1 MKKLLLILTLFSQ
14 INFSLAQNFIS
25 HTIQH
30 DGQTRD
36 YQIYIPNIYD
46 GVSAVPLMFS
56 FHGGGGT
63 IAGNIAIN
71 DLRPLAN
78 TENFIAVYPQALT
91 DPQNGDAT
99 WMHKAP
105 TTHDDIY
112 FISAI
117 IDTLST
123 QYNIDLSRVYAS
135 GYSNGGEF
143 AYDLACRLNT
153 EIAAIGAVAR
163 TMYIETFNN
172 CSPTH
177 PTGILSILGTSDNVS
192 NYNGV
197 TFGGVQ
203 YYLSAANQHDYWA
216 TQNNC
221 VAIPNTMLLPDLNTG
236 DGSTVERNTW
246 STSSGCPYVEEL
258 KVIGGGHDWPGS
270 FGNMDINATQ
280 EVWSFVS
287 KYDING
293 IISCVPTNVFNENQL
308 VNNIFKVFPNP
319 SKDII
324 TINANNVNSKTYKIY
339 SIDGKVRFAGSL
351 NSAVN
356 QINLSTIPSGL
367 YFINIGEIT
376 QKLIKN

>member
-1 MKKLLLILTLFSQ
+1 MKNLFLLFTLLSQ

-221 VAIPNTMLLPDLNTG
+221 GAVPNTTLLPDLNTG

-246 STSSGCPYVEEL
+246 STSSGFVYVEEL

-280 EVWSFVS
+280 EIWSFVS

-293 IISCVPTNVFNENQL
+293 IISCVPTNVFDDNQL
-308 VNNIFKVFPNP
+308 ENNVFKVFPNP

-339 SIDGKVRFAGSL
+339 SIDGKVRFAGSF
-351 NSAVN
+351 NSNDN

-367 YFINIGEIT
+367 YFINVGEIT

>member
-1 MKKLLLILTLFSQ
+1 MKKLLLILILFTHF
-14 INFSLAQNFIS
+14 NFSFAQGFINQ
-25 HTIQH
+25 TIQH
-30 DGQTRD
+30 DGQTRS
-36 YQIYIPNIYD
+36 YQIYIPPIYN
-46 GVSAVPLMFS
+46 GNSSVPLFFS

-78 TENFIAVYPQALT
+78 SENFIAIYPQALT

-112 FISAI
+112 FISSI
-117 IDTLST
+117 IDTIST
-123 QYNIDLSRVYAS
+123 QYNIDLSRVYAC

-143 AYDLACRLNT
+143 AYDLACRLNA

-172 CSPTH
+172 CSPIH
-177 PTGILSILGTSDNVS
+177 PTGILTILGTSDNTS

-197 TFGGVQ
+197 TFNGIQ
-203 YYLSAANQHDYWA
+203 YYLSANDQHNYWA

-221 VAIPNTMLLPDLNTG
+221 GTVANTTLLPDLNTS

-246 STSSGCPYVEEL
+246 TTNSGCTYVEEL

-280 EVWSFVS
+280 EIWSFVS

-293 IISCVPTNVFNENQL
+293 IISCVPSNVFDGNQL
-308 VNNIFKVFPNP
+308 KSNGYEIFPNP
-319 SKDII
+319 TKDII
-324 TINANNVNSKTYKIY
+324 TVNADFNVKQEYKIF
-339 SIDGKVRFAGSL
+339 SSCGQVLLSGSL
-351 NSAVN
+351 YSNN
-356 QINLSTIPSGL
+356 NRINLSKLPCGF
-367 YFINIGEIT
+367 YFISINGT
-376 QKLIKN
+376 SLKLVKK

>member
-1 MKKLLLILTLFSQ
+1 MKKIFLSLFAIFLFVNLFSQ
-14 INFSLAQNFIS
+14 QQINKTLFF
-25 HTIQH
+25 
-30 DGQTRD
+30 DGENRN
-36 YQIYIPNIYD
+36 YIVYIPASYNGSVNY
-46 GVSAVPLMFS
+46 PLLFS
-56 FHGGGGT
+56 FHGGGGN

-112 FISAI
+112 FISSI
-117 IDTLST
+117 IDTIST
-123 QYNIDLSRVYAS
+123 QYNIDLSRVYAC

-143 AYDLACRLNT
+143 AYDLACRLNA

-172 CSPTH
+172 CSPSH
-177 PTGILSILGTSDNVS
+177 PTGILTILGTSDNTS

-197 TFGGVQ
+197 TFNGIQ
-203 YYLSAANQHDYWA
+203 YYLSADDQHNYWA

-221 VAIPNTMLLPDLNTG
+221 GTVANTTLLPDLNTG

-246 STSSGCPYVEEL
+246 STNSGCTYVEEL
-258 KVIGGGHDWPGS
+258 KVIGGGHAWPGS

-280 EVWSFVS
+280 EIWNFVS

-293 IISCVPTNVFNENQL
+293 LINCASTNVISTSDLE
-308 VNNIFKVFPNP
+308 IKIFPNP
-319 SKDII
+319 TSDFI
-324 TINANNVNSKTYKIY
+324 TIN
-339 SIDGKVRFAGSL
+339 SL
-351 NSAVN
+351 DKG
-356 QINLSTIPSGL
+356 NLSYSVFSTIGKMVMNGNINTSNPK
-367 YFINIGEIT
+367 INISNLEPQLYILMIGGSSHKI
-376 QKLIKN
+376 IKK

>member
-63 IAGNIAIN
+63 IAGNIATN

-117 IDTLST
+117 IDTLSV
-123 QYNIDLSRVYAS
+123 QYNIDLSRVYAC

-177 PTGILSILGTSDNVS
+177 PTGILSILGTSDNIS

-221 VAIPNTMLLPDLNTG
+221 GAAPNTMLLPDLNTG

-246 STSSGCPYVEEL
+246 STSSGCVYVEEL

-280 EVWSFVS
+280 EIWSFVS

-293 IISCVPTNVFNENQL
+293 IISCVPTSVFDENQL
-308 VNNIFKVFPNP
+308 ENNGFKVFPNP

-324 TINANNVNSKTYKIY
+324 TINANNVNSKTYKIF
-339 SIDGKVRFAGSL
+339 SIDGKVRFAGSF
-351 NSAVN
+351 NSNDN

-367 YFINIGEIT
+367 YFINVGEIT

>member
-177 PTGILSILGTSDNVS
+177 PTGILSI
-192 NYNGV
+192 
-197 TFGGVQ
+197 
-203 YYLSAANQHDYWA
+203 H
-216 TQNNC
+216 
-221 VAIPNTMLLPDLNTG
+221 
-236 DGSTVERNTW
+236 
-246 STSSGCPYVEEL
+246 
-258 KVIGGGHDWPGS
+258 
-270 FGNMDINATQ
+270 
-280 EVWSFVS
+280 
-287 KYDING
+287 
-293 IISCVPTNVFNENQL
+293 
-308 VNNIFKVFPNP
+308 
-319 SKDII
+319 
-324 TINANNVNSKTYKIY
+324 
-339 SIDGKVRFAGSL
+339 
-351 NSAVN
+351 
-356 QINLSTIPSGL
+356 
-367 YFINIGEIT
+367 
-376 QKLIKN
+376 